1 MTAARDTRPL
11 PHRPLL
17 ALDTGSPVV
26 SVATVAADG
35 TLLAERSVAQRESSR
50 TLLRLVDE
58 VLEGAGVALG
68 ELGGVLALQ
77 GPGSFTGLRIGL
89 ATVQGFHQAVGIP
102 ATATPTLPALAYQAF
117 ESGTQGPTLSVVDA
131 VRGGWFVQPFGP
143 HREGIGPPVALTDP
157 VRLEAEALPAVAI
170 EHGCGTV
177 WGFGAPPLE
186 TAAGWPAGTQFQE
199 PATLAAAGARL
210 ALAAPDLWD
219 LHRLTAPLYLRAP
232 AATLP
237 KPRRPLP
244 AALTRS

>member
-1 MTAARDTRPL
+1 MAPATDLQPL

-17 ALDTGSPVV
+17 ALDTGSPTV

-50 TLLRLVDE
+50 TLLRLVNE
-58 VLEGAGVALG
+58 VLEEAGVTLA

-102 ATATPTLPALAYQAF
+102 ATAIPTLPALAYQAF
-117 ESGTQGPTLSVVDA
+117 EADHEGPVLSVVDA
-131 VRGGWFVQPFGP
+131 VRGGWFVQPFRRDRDGAGVP
-143 HREGIGPPVALTDP
+143 RALADP
-157 VRLEAEALPAVAI
+157 QRREAEALPAVAA
-170 EHGCGTV
+170 EHGCTLV
-177 WGFGAPPLE
+177 WGFGAHRLE
-186 TAAGWPAGTQFQE
+186 AAATWAEGTGFRE
-199 PATLAAAGARL
+199 PMPLAAAGARL
-210 ALAAPDLWD
+210 ALAAPELWHRD
-219 LHRLTAPLYLRAP
+219 RLTAPLYLRAP

-244 AALTRS
+244 AALARS